1 MKKNLCF
8 IAGLVVSLNLN
19 SLHAQPGSPGRAGMG
34 TSAFSGPYISEA
46 MGKLFGANSAFTA
59 TIESQ
64 VKPASQNEPVTM
76 PGKIAYDSGKSRVEM
91 NLSEWKGTNVSPAAM
106 EHLKAM
112 GMDKTVV
119 ISGTD
124 SPVVYTLY
132 PALKAYLELPISK
145 PDTNQSSD
153 FKIETTELG
162 KETVDGHACVK
173 KKVVVTDGKGKQHEF
188 TVWSA
193 TDLKDFP
200 VKTTETSESVSTIVT
215 SFKDVKFA
223 KPDASQFEPPSDY
236 TKYTDQMEMMR
247 QEMMKRMPQGGM
259 GGMPH
264 GQGQ

>member
-1 MKKNLCF
+1 MKKNLCL
-8 IAGLVVSLNLN
+8 IAGLVASLNLN
-19 SLHAQPGSPGRAGMG
+19 SLHAQPGSPGRAGLGM
-34 TSAFSGPYISEA
+34 SVFSGPYISEA

-64 VKPASQNEPVTM
+64 VKPASQNESVTM

-91 NLSEWKGTNVSPAAM
+91 NLSEWKGMNVSPAAM

-112 GMDKTVV
+112 GMDNTVV
-119 ISGTD
+119 ISRTD

-132 PALKAYLELPISK
+132 PAWKAYLELPRSK
-145 PDTNQSSD
+145 PDTNQPSD
-153 FKIETTELG
+153 FKIDTTELG

-264 GQGQ
+264 GQ